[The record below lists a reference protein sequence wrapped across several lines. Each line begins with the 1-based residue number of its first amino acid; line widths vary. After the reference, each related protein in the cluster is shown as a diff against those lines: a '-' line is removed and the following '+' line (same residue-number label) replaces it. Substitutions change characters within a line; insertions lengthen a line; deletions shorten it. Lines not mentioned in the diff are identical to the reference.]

1 MTRDRSTGS
10 AAERYLRLGLQIGRH
25 VDGIVDAYFGPAQ
38 LAATVDAAPPVEPR
52 TLVADAEALLAE
64 LEDGWLRDQVV
75 GLRTYAGTL
84 AGESRSYPDEVEG
97 CFGVRPTHTDEA
109 VFAAAHERLDE
120 LLPGTGPLTE
130 RYEGWRNSILVPP
143 QKIER
148 AVAAAIKEARRQ
160 TLDLVELPAG
170 EDVALEIV
178 RDKPWMGF
186 NQYLGEL
193 HGLISVNLD
202 LPTSAINLL
211 HLTIHETYPGHQAER
226 ACKEE
231 LLVRDRGLLE
241 ETIVLVPT
249 PQSLLT
255 EGIAELAVS
264 ILFDGYGAAALAAVV
279 HDAGVEFDFA
289 HAWAVERAAEP
300 FRWVDVNAAL
310 MLHQD
315 GASEADTKAYLQRWG
330 LTPPELADHLIRYFN
345 EPTSRTY
352 PINYPAGRELCRSY
366 VASDPKRFRRLLTE
380 QIRVRDLLEAQNGP
394 ALASSGERG

>member
-1 MTRDRSTGS
+1 MTPNALAES

-25 VDGIVDAYFGPAQ
+25 VDGIVDAYFGPPE
-38 LAATVDAAPPVEPR
+38 LAAAVEAAPQVDPR

-64 LEDGWLRDQVV
+64 LDDGWLRDQVA
-75 GLRTYAGTL
+75 GLRTYAGAL
-84 AGESRSYPDEVEG
+84 VGESRSYADEVEG
-97 CFGVRPTHTDEA
+97 CFGVRPTYTDET
-109 VFAAAHERLDE
+109 VFAAAHERLEE

-130 RYEGWRNSILVPP
+130 RYASWRNSILVPP
-143 QKIER
+143 EKIER
-148 AVAAAIKEARRQ
+148 TVAAVIKQARTQ

-170 EDVALEIV
+170 EDVVLEIV

-186 NQYLGEL
+186 NQYLGDL
-193 HGLISVNLD
+193 RGLISVNID

-226 ACKEE
+226 SCKED
-231 LLVRDRGLLE
+231 LLVRRRGLLE

-255 EGIAELAVS
+255 EGIAELAVAM
-264 ILFDGYGAAALAAVV
+264 LFDGDGAAALAATVQ
-279 HDAGVEFDFA
+279 DAGIEFDFA

-315 GASEADTKAYLQRWG
+315 EASEAETRAYLQRWG
-330 LTPPELADHLIRYFN
+330 LTPPELADHLIRFFN

-366 VASDPKRFRRLLTE
+366 VAGDPQRFRRLLTE
-380 QIRVRDLLEAQNGP
+380 QIRVRDLLQAPGAGARP
-394 ALASSGERG
+394 AVLPG